1 MKKLI
6 LIISLITFCFTTQA
20 QLKPDVVNSL
30 GGSAQYAGGY
40 LAYSVG
46 EPIIGTATG
55 TTTTISQ
62 GFLQTWHSLAKSI
75 SLNLYLEGL
84 FDISSSKMVEAQDID
99 WGTGSTF
106 PKYGVGIADRIQVDL
121 FEENPPFN
129 PVGVSISGIDL
140 STDGLATFQISPTNN
155 GNYYIRVRTRN
166 HLETWTAIAVP
177 FNTATIVYDFTT
189 NALKAYQ
196 APGGLDPQVMVGD
209 NLYAFYLGDLD
220 QSMSVD
226 FDDFNVF
233 EPYLNEG
240 TYGFNIADFNGNGLV
255 DFDDFN
261 LFEPRLNEG
270 PFTQYPGM

>member
-6 LIISLITFCFTTQA
+6 VFSLIVWCFSLQA
-20 QLKPDVVNSL
+20 QVKPDVINSL

-46 EPIIGTATG
+46 EPVIGTASG

-62 GFLQTWHSLAKSI
+62 GFLQTWRSLAKSI

-84 FDISSSKMVEAQDID
+84 FDLSSNKMVEAQDID
-99 WGTGSTF
+99 WGSGLAF
-106 PKYGVGIADRIQVDL
+106 PKYGAGIADRIQVDL
-121 FEENPPFN
+121 FEENPPYN
-129 PVGVSISGIDL
+129 PIGVSISGIDL
-140 STDGLATFQISPTNN
+140 STDGLATFQISASNS

-166 HLETWTAIAVP
+166 HLETWSAIAVP
-177 FNTATIVYDFTT
+177 FNTATVVYDFTT

-196 APGGLDPQVMVGD
+196 APGGLDPQTMLNSVYG
-209 NLYAFYLGDLD
+209 FYLGDLD

-226 FDDFNVF
+226 FDDFNLF

-240 TYGFNIADFNGNGLV
+240 TYGFTIADFNGNGLV

-261 LFEPRLNEG
+261 LFEPRLNSG
-270 PFTQYPGM
+270 PFTQYPGMP